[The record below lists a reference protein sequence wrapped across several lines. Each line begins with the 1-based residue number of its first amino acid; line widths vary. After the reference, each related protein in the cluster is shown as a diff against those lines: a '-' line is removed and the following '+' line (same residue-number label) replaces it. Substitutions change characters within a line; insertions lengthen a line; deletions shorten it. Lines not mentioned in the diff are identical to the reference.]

1 MEKKPGVL
9 FVDDEPEFLKTLLRT
24 FHNDAHIAV
33 EVASSA
39 KDGLNLLD
47 RNAYDIVISDWA
59 MPEMDGGTFLT
70 VVANRYPDVTRG
82 LMTGVHDVTNIASA
96 VNRSGVERVFL
107 KPIDLAAMRA
117 TLYDMIP
124 PGNPSVADASAP
136 TKHNGTGGDTPVIS
150 IKSFV
155 RGLLTVAQSIDPKLV
170 AHLHRVASYGG
181 ELYALY
187 MNRTNN
193 PAPPSP
199 AAVRSGRNTVV
210 YAGLLHDIGKLF
222 VDRRV
227 LNKEFP
233 LHESQQRLLE
243 ERIGILGKYLE
254 TRGAGDELAKSLIR
268 EITTILATDYRSR
281 DRRNNLGRCVLSLST
296 LTKEIRRE
304 INLPLID
311 TEFTES
317 LLEVNVGTLTPKERE
332 SVEYHTFYSE
342 RLASGI
348 PWPHN
353 LSQVPYLCRHHHERL
368 DGSGYP
374 DGVSGDERFT
384 PELRVLSVAD
394 VYCAITDPDRT
405 YRDPMSHDDAI
416 EHLHDEAVA
425 GRLDHNVVEAADR
438 MGRL

>member
-1 MEKKPGVL
+1 MEKKSSVL

-24 FHNDAHIAV
+24 FHRDEYIAV

-39 KDGLNLLD
+39 ADGLNLLD
-47 RNAYDIVISDWA
+47 RSAYDIVISDWA

-70 VVANRYPDVTRG
+70 VVANRYPDVVRG

-96 VNRSGVERVFL
+96 VNRSGVERIFL
-107 KPIDLAAMRA
+107 KPIDLSAMRA
-117 TLYDMIP
+117 SLYEMVP
-124 PGNPSVADASAP
+124 R
-136 TKHNGTGGDTPVIS
+136 GGDSVTDAPVSTSGTVPGGAPPVIS

-155 RGLLTVAQSIDPKLV
+155 RGLLTVAQSIDPALV
-170 AHLHRVASYGG
+170 AHLHRVASYSG
-181 ELYALY
+181 ELYSLY
-187 MNRTNN
+187 MNRPNN
-193 PAPPSP
+193 PTPGTP
-199 AAVRSGRNTVV
+199 ATVRSGRNTVV

-233 LHESQQRLLE
+233 LHDSQQRLLE
-243 ERIGILGKYLE
+243 ERIGILRKYLE
-254 TRGAGDELAKSLIR
+254 KRGADDVLAMSLIR
-268 EITTILATDYRSR
+268 EITAILGTDYRSR
-281 DRRNNLGRCVLSLST
+281 DRRNELGRCVLSLST
-296 LTKEIRRE
+296 LTKEVRRE

-317 LLEVNVGTLTPKERE
+317 LLEVSVGTLTPKERE
-332 SVEYHTFYSE
+332 SVEYHALYSE

-348 PWPHN
+348 PWPEN
-353 LSQVPYLCRHHHERL
+353 LSHVPYLCRHHHERL

-374 DGVSGDERFT
+374 DGLTGDARFT

-394 VYCAITDPDRT
+394 VYCAITDPNRS
-405 YRDPMSHDDAI
+405 YREPMEHADAL
-416 EHLHDEAVA
+416 EHLRDEAVA
-425 GRLDHNVVEAADR
+425 GKLDHDVVEAAHR